1 MIWEMDSLRLRAY
14 ARNIRGE
21 YMFSSRMK
29 HVWSKIK
36 KGKIALSFA
45 SPEKKI
51 IILYITLW
59 LWSKKFINAPL
70 ITTDW
75 LREMR
80 FNSQLSHS
88 SRVWQIICFCSCK
101 AQSCAHTA
109 RKISVLRVSRM
120 LFFPRRWCMPMHNVK
135 SMFWYSEFVNAVKCM
150 SEKKVKFLKR
160 RVPINPE
167 AIV

>member
-1 MIWEMDSLRLRAY
+1 MIWEI
-14 ARNIRGE
+14 NTRGE

-70 ITTDW
+70 ITTCIYTYIHTQMHTYIHAYIHTCTHTCIHTYIYIYIHTYTYNYTCTFYIDPIPFDW
-75 LREMR
+75 HRLVQLTTTLARSTVTQYHLL
-80 FNSQLSHS
+80 FSQ
-88 SRVWQIICFCSCK
+88 
-101 AQSCAHTA
+101 
-109 RKISVLRVSRM
+109 
-120 LFFPRRWCMPMHNVK
+120 
-135 SMFWYSEFVNAVKCM
+135 
-150 SEKKVKFLKR
+150 
-160 RVPINPE
+160 
-167 AIV
+167 